1 MFTMKHASPSLVR
14 GPGRNVLLAVI
25 LLHASVALADLS
37 AEEVIAAVG
46 IPAADMPRLQQ
57 GEIVSF
63 SISEGGAKS
72 LASGIAMY
80 VKASPARFLDL
91 VKRGGLLAADPAVI
105 ARGDLA
111 AGSGAEAFAGFSY
124 TAAQAD
130 EARDLLEVTPGSDFN
145 LSSHE
150 IASFQ
155 DLQSRIDMSNDKA
168 VVEAVSANYRT
179 LLAERLKAYQQGG
192 LKGIAAYDR
201 GEDKKND
208 PGVELAA
215 DTQENNVL
223 ARFFPD
229 LQQALLHSPAT
240 LPAGV
245 ESQFIWINR
254 EVQKRPTP
262 ILSHRLTYSL
272 NNGAVMVQ
280 REFYVGH
287 SYNSSQATFGSLPYQ
302 DGAIILYGLRS
313 STDQVAGVGQELKH
327 SIGREQVK
335 KEIIKHFQRIKAALR
350 G

>member
-1 MFTMKHASPSLVR
+1 MKHASPTLAR
-14 GPGRNVLLAVI
+14 GSGRYVLLAV
-25 LLHASVALADLS
+25 LLLNAGVALADPT

-46 IPAADMPRLQQ
+46 IPPADVPRLQQ

-63 SISEGGAKS
+63 SVSEGGAKS

-80 VKASPARFLDL
+80 VKASPAKFVDL
-91 VKRGGLLAADPAVI
+91 VKRGSLLAADPDVI

-111 AGSGAEAFAGFSY
+111 AGSGAEAFAKFAY

-130 EARDLLEVTPGSDFN
+130 EARGLLEVKPGSDFN
-145 LSSHE
+145 LSSQE

-155 DLQSRIDMSNDKA
+155 ALQSRIDTGNDKA
-168 VVEAVSANYRT
+168 VAEAVSANYRA

-192 LKGIAAYDR
+192 LKSIAAYDR
-201 GEDKKND
+201 GGGEKAD
-208 PGVELAA
+208 PSGELAA
-215 DTQENNVL
+215 DTRENKVL
-223 ARFFPD
+223 ARYFPV
-229 LQQALLHSPAT
+229 LQQALLRSPAT

-245 ESQFIWINR
+245 ESQFLWINR

-262 ILSHRLTYSL
+262 ILSHRLAYSL

-287 SYNSSQATFGSLPYQ
+287 SYNSSQATFGSLPYL
-302 DGAIILYGLRS
+302 DGAIVLYGLRS
-313 STDQVAGVGQELKH
+313 STDQVAGLGQAVKH
-327 SIGREQVK
+327 SIGREQMK